1 MRWLDSITDA
11 MKMNLGKLWEM
22 VRDREAWHAAVL
34 PTDTGT
40 SGISPL
46 GLCLADPE
54 RTVRWCTISTHEAN
68 KCASFRENVLRIL
81 ESGPFVSCVKKTS
94 HMDCIKAIV
103 FSVVTYGCE
112 SWTIKKAGCQRIDA
126 FELWC

>member
-1 MRWLDSITDA
+1 
-11 MKMNLGKLWEM
+11 MN
-22 VRDREAWHAAVL
+22 RREWRGSGLHDPPEAAAVL

-68 KCASFRENVLRIL
+68 KCASFREIVLRIL

-94 HMDCIKAIV
+94 HMDCIKAI
-103 FSVVTYGCE
+103 SVSHCHLKE
-112 SWTIKKAGCQRIDA
+112 SGRKSILALPCHL
-126 FELWC
+126 E